1 MKKLMVC
8 TNEQKNGKRMQ
19 TTVDFDLDNNL
30 KINNLI
36 SLDTEA
42 VFFHDIS
49 ISDVFNM
56 S

>member
-1 MKKLMVC
+1 
-8 TNEQKNGKRMQ
+8 MQ
-19 TTVDFDLDNNL
+19 TTVDFVLDNNF

-42 VFFHDIS
+42 VFVHDIS